1 MTRKLFSML
10 LCAFALLLL
19 MGAGTAPEQS
29 AAILAEEESAVV
41 FNDPALEADTRSL
54 DKASSQAIPAAA
66 GASPLELAENTES
79 GLLIDGVQAPAEVA
93 MTRQNGV
100 TYVALAG
107 MSAALDS
114 TTQVSWD
121 GGSGTVTV
129 TAAKVKITAQV
140 GQLYLEANGRYLY
153 LPDTVQ
159 MLDGR
164 VTVPLWAVIKAFDAQ
179 MSWDAASGVIS
190 LTRGTGGIQSGDS
203 YYNQENLFWLSRVI
217 FAESGNQPLEGK
229 MAVGNVVMNRV
240 ANPIY
245 PNTVEGVLAQKN
257 QFSTYKSGAL
267 ANRTPNTSS
276 IIAAKLV
283 LDGGVV
289 EETEGALYFDSNA
302 RSWAARNKECVAVIG
317 GHKFYK

>member
-54 DKASSQAIPAAA
+54 DKASSEAVPAAA
-66 GASPLELAENTES
+66 GASPLALAEETES
-79 GLLIDGVQAPAEVA
+79 GLLIDGEHAPVEIA
-93 MTRQNGV
+93 MFRENGI

-107 MSAALDS
+107 MSKALDE
-114 TTQVSWD
+114 TAQVAWN
-121 GGSGTVTV
+121 GENGTVTV
-129 TAAKVKITAQV
+129 TAAKVNITAKI
-140 GQLYLEANGRYLY
+140 GQSYLEANGRYLY
-153 LPDTVQ
+153 VPEQVR
-159 MLDGR
+159 MVDGK
-164 VTVPLWAVIKAFDAQ
+164 VTVPLWAAAKAFDASV
-179 MSWDAASGVIS
+179 SWDAGTGVI
-190 LTRGTGGIQSGDS
+190 TVKRGSGGIQSGET
-203 YYNQENLFWLSRVI
+203 YYNQETLFWLSRVI
-217 FAESGNQPLEGK
+217 FAESGNQSLEGK

-240 ANPIY
+240 ASPIY
-245 PNTVEGVLAQKN
+245 PNTVKEVLAQKN

-267 ANRTPNTSS
+267 ANRTPNESS

-283 LDGGVV
+283 LDGGEV
-289 EETEGALYFDSNA
+289 EQCKGALYFDSNA
-302 RSWAARNKECVAVIG
+302 RSWAARNKECIAVIG